1 MAVNDKRIMK
11 NTIILYFRMI
21 FQMAVYLYTSRVVIK
36 ALGFIDYGIYD
47 VVGSVVLAMMFFNNS
62 MLNCTQRFITCS
74 LAENDGKH
82 VNRIFSHSIFIH
94 LVFGILIF
102 VIGELVGVWY
112 IQNYMDLPV
121 DRVDDAIFVFHI
133 ALASSFITIISVPYN
148 ALIIAHEHMGAFAA
162 ITIVDVVLKLVVAL
176 SLFLFDDN
184 RLRIYAFLLL
194 AVALVVRTIYGIY
207 CHFAYKQIRI
217 EYKFDSATLKS
228 MLGFVGWNTIGNLAI
243 MCNTQGLNLLLNA
256 VGGPIVNAAR
266 GVAFQVQT
274 ATVSFINSFQ
284 TAINPQITKNYASGD
299 ISKMNSLILVSSRV
313 SFLLMLF
320 FAVPLMLMTENLLTL
335 WLTEYPPYAVT
346 FVRLLLCVSVI
357 ETIAN
362 PLMVGASATGNIRT
376 YQLLI
381 GGCMLCTIP
390 LAYFALKMGA
400 EVQTVFWCLLLTTLV
415 AQLVRMVLCRGLFCF
430 SVKDFCYRV
439 LLPVIKVCVVCFV
452 PLVLLRPYYSGF
464 GGINALLVCV
474 ALDVWVA
481 VCVFACGLSKAERD
495 FVLRKIRIR

>member
-1 MAVNDKRIMK
+1 MALNDKRIMK
-11 NTIILYFRMI
+11 NTIILYLRMI

-36 ALGFIDYGIYD
+36 ALGLIDYGIYD

-74 LAENDGKH
+74 LAENDGKL
-82 VNRIFSHSIFIH
+82 VNGIFSHSIFIH
-94 LVFGILIF
+94 LVFGILIL

-121 DRVDDAIFVFHI
+121 GRVDDAVFVFHI

-162 ITIVDVVLKLVVAL
+162 ITIVDVLLKLAVAL

-266 GVAFQVQT
+266 GIAFQVQT

-299 ISKMNSLILVSSRV
+299 IPKMNSLILISSRV

-335 WLTEYPPYAVT
+335 WLTDYPSYTAT

-362 PLMVGASATGNIRT
+362 PLMVGASATGNIKL

-381 GGCMLCTIP
+381 GTCMLCTIP
-390 LAYFALKMGA
+390 VAYIALRLGA
-400 EVQTVFWCLLLTTLV
+400 EPQYVFWSLLLTTLM
-415 AQLVRMVLCRGLFCF
+415 AQLVRMVLCRRLFCF
-430 SVKDFCYRV
+430 SVRDFLRQALVPILKAC
-439 LLPVIKVCVVCFV
+439 LCCFV
-452 PLVLLRPYYSGF
+452 PLILLRPYYCGF
-464 GGINALLVCV
+464 GGINALFVCV

-481 VCVFACGLSKAERD
+481 VCVFALGLTKAERD
-495 FVLRKIRIR
+495 FLLKKIKLK

>member
-1 MAVNDKRIMK
+1 MDDRRIMK

-21 FQMAVYLYTSRVVIK
+21 FQMVVYLYTSRVVIK
-36 ALGFIDYGIYD
+36 ALGLIDYGIYD

-74 LAENDGKH
+74 LAENDGKQ
-82 VNRIFSHSIFIH
+82 VNRIFSHSIFVH
-94 LVFGILIF
+94 FVFGILIF

-112 IQNYMDLPV
+112 IQNYMDLPLGK
-121 DRVDDAIFVFHI
+121 VDDAIFVFHI
-133 ALASSFITIISVPYN
+133 ALVSSFIMIISVPYN

-162 ITIVDVVLKLVVAL
+162 ITIVDVVLKLSVAL
-176 SLFLFDDN
+176 SLFLFNDN

-194 AVALVVRTIYGIY
+194 VVALVVRTIYGIY
-207 CHFAYKQIRI
+207 CHFAYKHIRV
-217 EYKFDSATLKS
+217 EYRFDSAVLKS

-243 MCNTQGLNLLLNA
+243 MCNTQGLNLLLNM

-266 GVAFQVQT
+266 GIAFQVQT

-299 ISKMNSLILVSSRV
+299 ITKMNSLVLISSRV

-335 WLTEYPPYAVT
+335 WLTDFPSYTAT
-346 FVRLLLCVSVI
+346 FVRLLLCVSVV

-362 PLMVGASATGNIRT
+362 PLMVGASATGNIKL

-381 GGCMLCTIP
+381 GACMLCTIP
-390 LAYFALKMGA
+390 VAYIALKFGA
-400 EVQTVFWCLLLTTLV
+400 EPQSVFWSLLLTTLT
-415 AQLVRMVLCRGLFCF
+415 AQAVRMLLCRRLFSF
-430 SVKDFCYRV
+430 SVRDFIQKVISPILKVGV
-439 LLPVIKVCVVCFV
+439 LCFV
-452 PLVLLRPYYSGF
+452 PLLLLRPYYVCQNGM
-464 GGINALLVCV
+464 NAILVCI
-474 ALDVWVA
+474 ALDVWVT
-481 VCVFACGLSKAERD
+481 VCIFVFGINRPERD
-495 FVLRKIRIR
+495 FILRKLRIR